1 MGTLEASSS
10 VSVLIFSSS
19 NTTPLPGHDWTQ
31 TTALKQGDKVKNTLQ
46 VIMSGNTFLFY
57 ANGTFL
63 TLVTDT
69 TFSSEGEIAFLAST
83 AGSNADIVYS
93 NLAVYPRP

>member
-1 MGTLEASSS
+1 
-10 VSVLIFSSS
+10 
-19 NTTPLPGHDWTQ
+19 
-31 TTALKQGDKVKNTLQ
+31 LKQGNNVKNTLQ

-63 TLVTDT
+63 TQATDT
-69 TFSSEGEIAFLAST
+69 TFSSNGEIAFLATT

-93 NLAVYPRP
+93 NLKVYPRS